1 MRKPFFKKTHKAWY
15 VWHNGKPFR
24 LAANKEEAFR
34 KWAELQ
40 TAPVT
45 TSLPVVQL
53 LDRFLD
59 RVHSNRSPRTWIRP
73 RSDAR

>member
-1 MRKPFFKKTHKAWY
+1 MRKPFFKKARQAWY
-15 VWHNGKPFR
+15 VRHDGKPLR
-24 LAANKEEAFR
+24 LAADKEEAFR

-53 LDRFLD
+53 LDRFFD
-59 RVHSNRSPRTWIRP
+59 WVQWNRASPSRQSRP
-73 RSDAR
+73 